1 MSTIKSSAENLTL
14 NADGANNDVIIQS
27 NGSTKVTV
35 DGQNSRV
42 GIGETSPDTLLHLTS
57 NASSSQGIKIENTS
71 GSTNGDAILQFTT
84 PSISTTLGID
94 GTGTDVFK
102 ISNGTALGTNDVLT
116 INSSNNVGIGTVTP
130 ARKLH
135 VNSSDANVASFEGHQ
150 GEGLVISSG
159 TNGQIDIIGYDD
171 GASAYNPIAIR
182 SASAGGIFLDTTG
195 AVTMPAQ
202 PAFSATKS
210 GAQNDI
216 AVGQI
221 VTVTFDGERFDQNSD
236 FDLANNRFTAPVTGK
251 YQINVVTTLAG
262 VDQDSTY
269 IELKL
274 TTSNFTYTHP
284 IVDPAGFD
292 IDLPFFTISASML
305 VDMDVNDT
313 VLLALYIPDGAA
325 QTDVRAGQTHFS
337 GYLVC

>member
-171 GASAYNPIAIR
+171 GASAYNPIVIR
-182 SASAGGIFLDTTG
+182 AGSSGIRVTSDGLCFGSDTAAANALDDYEEGTWTPTWSGANSSSATYTKIGRVVYASGQFAGTGSGTSGACGGLPYASAIDGSDGGGSGYHGQD
-195 AVTMPAQ
+195 AVTWSVLKISSTGFRFYTGSSQ
-202 PAFSATKS
+202 K
-210 GAQNDI
+210 QI
-216 AVGQI
+216 ADSNPV
-221 VTVTFDGERFDQNSD
+221 RF
-236 FDLANNRFTAPVTGK
+236 FL
-251 YQINVVTTLAG
+251 
-262 VDQDSTY
+262 TY
-269 IELKL
+269 
-274 TTSNFTYTHP
+274 H
-284 IVDPAGFD
+284 V
-292 IDLPFFTISASML
+292 
-305 VDMDVNDT
+305 
-313 VLLALYIPDGAA
+313 
-325 QTDVRAGQTHFS
+325 
-337 GYLVC
+337 

>member
-42 GIGETSPDTLLHLTS
+42 GIGETSPDTLLHLKS
-57 NASSSQGIKIENTS
+57 DASSSQGIKIENTS

-130 ARKLH
+130 ARTLH
-135 VNSSDANVASFEGHQ
+135 VNSADANVASFEGHQ

-202 PAFSATKS
+202 PAFLV
-210 GAQNDI
+210 GASSTQSNK
-216 AVGQI
+216 
-221 VTVTFDGERFDQNSD
+221 TVDTDHTVLFGAEIFDVNSD
-236 FDLANNRFTAPVTGK
+236 FASNTFTAPVTGK
-251 YQINVVTTLAG
+251 YQLNANVRIDNLDAG
-262 VDQDSTY
+262 ALY
-269 IELKL
+269 YHLKIK
-274 TTSNFTYTHP
+274 TSNREYWSIF
-284 IVDPAGFD
+284 DPDFGQNNQYWHLSLSILA
-292 IDLPFFTISASML
+292 
-305 VDMDVNDT
+305 DMDANDT
-313 VLLALYIPDGAA
+313 AIVEFYQSGASA
-325 QTDVRAGQTHFS
+325 QTDIDGDTKYTNFS
-337 GYLVC
+337 GYLAC